1 MENTAQMIQELQDIC
16 ARQAEQIADLSA
28 KLSWYEEQ
36 YRLSQQQ
43 RYGRKSEAGDG
54 QLSIFN
60 EPEKEAD
67 LKAEEPTIEV
77 ATHQRKKRGKN
88 REDLSEL
95 PTETIHYRLNEE
107 ELSCQTCGNDLHEM
121 STEVR
126 RELEI
131 IPAEVKVV
139 EHIRHIYAC
148 RACENEGTGTEII
161 TAPMPKPA
169 FPGSI
174 ASAGTVAHIISQKY
188 VEGLP
193 LYRQEK
199 SLERLGISIS
209 RQNMAN
215 WMIKAAEN
223 WLSPLYERFKFHL
236 LQQKVLHADETE
248 LQVLKEDGRTAANKS
263 YFWLYVSGRDGPPLV
278 IFDYQTTRASK
289 HPIRFLAGFKG
300 YMHVDGYAGYN
311 SIPDVT
317 LVGCWAHARR
327 KFDEALKALPADQKQ
342 ADVPAKEALKQINA
356 LFLLERDFKE
366 MSNKKRYTKRQ
377 ELSRPLVD
385 QFYEWLAFQRP
396 RVLPKSA
403 FGEAIT
409 YCFNQKEK
417 LYHFLLD
424 GRLEFDNNRAERF
437 IKNFVIGRKNWLFA
451 NTARGATASAIL
463 YSMTETAK
471 ENGLSP
477 YAYLKYLLEQ
487 LPNVDLE
494 NPDVLDR
501 LMPWSGELPALCRG
515 GKPGN
520 QAQTG

>member
-1 MENTAQMIQELQDIC
+1 MENTAQMIQELQDLC
-16 ARQAEQIADLSA
+16 ARQAQMIEALTA
-28 KLSWYEEQ
+28 KVNWYEEQ
-36 YRLSQQQ
+36 YRLSQKQ
-43 RYGRKSEAGDG
+43 RYGRKSETTDG
-54 QLSIFN
+54 QLSFFN

-67 LKAEEPTIEV
+67 PKVEEPTIEI

-88 REDLSEL
+88 REDLKDL

-107 ELSCQTCGNDLHEM
+107 ELSCETCGNDLHEM
-121 STEVR
+121 SIETR
-126 RELEI
+126 RELDI
-131 IPAEVKVV
+131 IPAQVKVV

-148 RACENEGTGTEII
+148 RDCEAKGNGTKVI
-161 TAPMPKPA
+161 TVQMPKPA

-215 WMIKAAEN
+215 WLIKAAEN
-223 WLSPLYERFKFHL
+223 WFSPLYERFKFHL
-236 LQQKVLHADETE
+236 LQQKVLHGDETE

-263 YFWLYVSGRDGPPLV
+263 YLWLYRSGRDGPPLV
-278 IFDYQTTRASK
+278 VFDYQTTRASK
-289 HPIRFLAGFKG
+289 HPIRFLTGFKG
-300 YMHVDGYAGYN
+300 YLHVDGYPGYN

-317 LVGCWAHARR
+317 LIGCWAHARR
-327 KFDEALKALPADQKQ
+327 KFDEALKALPADQTK
-342 ADVPAKEALKQINA
+342 ANVPAKEALKMINA
-356 LFLLERDFKE
+356 LFMLERDFKE
-366 MSNKKRYTKRQ
+366 LSSDERFAKRQ
-377 ELSRPLVD
+377 ELSQPLVD

-417 LYHFLLD
+417 LYGFLLD
-424 GRLEFDNNRAERF
+424 GRLELDNNRAERS
-437 IKNFVIGRKNWLFA
+437 IKPFVVGRKNWLFA

-463 YSMTETAK
+463 YSMVETAK

-487 LPNVDLE
+487 LPNIDLGDPAE
-494 NPDVLDR
+494 LDK
-501 LMPWSGELPALCRG
+501 LMPWSGELPAHCKG
-515 GKPGN
+515 GKPAN
-520 QAQTG
+520 QA

>member
-1 MENTAQMIQELQDIC
+1 MENTAQMIQDLQDLC
-16 ARQAEQIADLSA
+16 ARQAEQIALLSA
-28 KLSWYEEQ
+28 KINWYEEQ

-43 RYGRKSEAGDG
+43 RFGRKSEAGEG

-67 LKAEEPTIEV
+67 PKAEEPTIEV

-88 REDLSEL
+88 REDLSDL
-95 PTETIHYRLNEE
+95 PTETIHYCLNEE
-107 ELSCQTCGNDLHEM
+107 ELSCDNCGSGLHEM
-121 STEVR
+121 STETR
-126 RELEI
+126 RELEV
-131 IPAEVKVV
+131 IPAQVKVV
-139 EHIRHIYAC
+139 EHVRHIYAC
-148 RACENEGTGTEII
+148 RACENEGTDTKII

-199 SLERLGISIS
+199 SFARLGISIS

-215 WMIKAAEN
+215 WMIRAAEN
-223 WLSPLYERFKFHL
+223 WLNPLYERFKVHL
-236 LQQKVLHADETE
+236 LQQKVLHGDETE

-289 HPIRFLAGFKG
+289 HPVHFLTGFEG
-300 YMHVDGYAGYN
+300 YLHVDGYPGYN

-327 KFDEALKALPADQKQ
+327 KFDEALKALPADQKKV
-342 ADVPAKEALKQINA
+342 DVTAKEALKQINA

-366 MSNKKRYTKRQ
+366 LSIDERYAKRL
-377 ELSRPLVD
+377 ELSRLLVD

-403 FGEAIT
+403 FGEAIN

-417 LYHFLLD
+417 LYGFLLD
-424 GRLEFDNNRAERF
+424 GRLEFDNNRAERS
-437 IKNFVIGRKNWLFA
+437 IKPFVIGRKNWLFA

-463 YSMTETAK
+463 YSMVETAK

-487 LPNVDLE
+487 LPNIDLE
-494 NPDVLDR
+494 DPAELDR
-501 LMPWSGELPALCRG
+501 LMPWSNELPALCRG

-520 QAQTG
+520 QA

>member
-1 MENTAQMIQELQDIC
+1 MENTAQMIQELQDLC
-16 ARQAEQIADLSA
+16 ARQAQMIETLTA
-28 KLSWYEEQ
+28 KVNWYEEQ
-36 YRLSQQQ
+36 YRLSQQ
-43 RYGRKSEAGDG
+43 RRFGRKSEAGEG
-54 QLSIFN
+54 QLCIFN

-67 LKAEEPTIEV
+67 PKAEEPTIEV

-88 REDLSEL
+88 REDLKNL
-95 PTETIHYRLNEE
+95 PTETIHYRLDEVGLNCE
-107 ELSCQTCGNDLHEM
+107 TCGSGLHEM
-121 STEVR
+121 STETR

-131 IPAEVKVV
+131 IPAQVKVI
-139 EHIRHIYAC
+139 EHVRHVYAC
-148 RACENEGTGTEII
+148 RACETEGTGTEII
-161 TAPMPKPA
+161 TAQMPKPA

-215 WMIKAAEN
+215 WMIRAAEN
-223 WLSPLYERFKFHL
+223 WFNPLYERFKVHL
-236 LQQKVLHADETE
+236 LSQKVLHSDETE

-263 YFWLYVSGRDGPPLV
+263 YLWLYHSGRDGPPLA

-289 HPIRFLAGFKG
+289 HPIRFLTGFEG
-300 YMHVDGYAGYN
+300 YLHVDGYAGYN
-311 SIPDVT
+311 SIPDVI

-327 KFDEALKALPADQKQ
+327 KFDEALKALPADQKKV
-342 ADVPAKEALKQINA
+342 DVPAKEALKQINA
-356 LFLLERDFKE
+356 LFMLERDFKALSIE
-366 MSNKKRYTKRQ
+366 ERYAKRL

-417 LYHFLLD
+417 LYGFLLD
-424 GRLEFDNNRAERF
+424 GRLEFDNNRAERS
-437 IKNFVIGRKNWLFA
+437 IKPYVIGRKNWLFA

-463 YSMTETAK
+463 YSMVETAK
-471 ENGLSP
+471 ENDLSP

-487 LPNVDLE
+487 LPNIDLSNVAE
-494 NPDVLDR
+494 LDL
-501 LMPWSGELPALCRG
+501 LMPWSDELPPVCRG

-520 QAQTG
+520 QA